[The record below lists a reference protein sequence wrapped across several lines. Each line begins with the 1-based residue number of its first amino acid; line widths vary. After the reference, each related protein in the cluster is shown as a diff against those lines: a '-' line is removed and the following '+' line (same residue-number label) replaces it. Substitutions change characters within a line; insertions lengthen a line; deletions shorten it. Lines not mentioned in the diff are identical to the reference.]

1 MTASDPAVRIRP
13 EERVEGDL
21 TAGMVREQAI
31 AIDGMWSGLVR
42 TEAHMTSAW
51 HHHGDYDT
59 SIYVLTGAL
68 LMECGP
74 AGAVTVEAGPGD
86 FVHVPKGAIHR
97 ESNPED
103 TESHLIVIR
112 AGYGPPVINV
122 DGPAPAES

>member
-42 TEAHMTSAW
+42 TEAHMTSGW

-68 LMECGP
+68 RMECGP
-74 AGAVTVEAGPGD
+74 AGAVGSRQRRATSSMYRGVPFTVR
-86 FVHVPKGAIHR
+86 AIPR
-97 ESNPED
+97 RWKV
-103 TESHLIVIR
+103 T
-112 AGYGPPVINV
+112 
-122 DGPAPAES
+122 